1 MVSLSIPQTNDH
13 MKPRIT
19 VIGVGGAGG
28 NAVNNMIRANLEG
41 VEFLIANTD
50 AQAMMQS
57 LASRKIQLGTN
68 ITRGLGAGA
77 RADVG
82 RAAAEEAINEI
93 LESIQGSNMVFIT
106 AGMGGGTGTG
116 AAPVIARAA
125 REHGILTVGVVTKPF
140 HFEGSLRMKQAE
152 AGIEQLQDHVDTLI
166 IIPNQNL
173 FRIANEQTTFADA
186 FNMADQVLHS
196 GVRGVTDLMVMPGL
210 INLDFNDIRSVMSE
224 MGKAMMGTGEA
235 EGARRA
241 VDAAE
246 SAISNPLL
254 DDVSM
259 KGARG
264 VLINITGG
272 TDMTLFE
279 VDEAAN
285 RIRDEVD
292 PEANII
298 FGSTFDQSM
307 NGKMRVSVV
316 ATGIEADVA
325 RRTNNDRMRTMAPNA
340 QPNPF
345 ASMTAA
351 NNGGGSVS
359 APAAMRVSS
368 LGSGSNQSTSASPAN
383 NTSPFAGT
391 SPSNS
396 NATPPAAATASAYGA
411 GAASADKSA
420 GINLRPMSQNT
431 NSTYGQ
437 TSAPMTMARSA
448 QPTSTGQGGL
458 RVTSTAPSQSNTP
471 TATTPQYQTAP
482 QSYGNAA
489 LQMAPAQSAPAQTT
503 PSPNLTVI
511 AREITQTFEPDFAHL
526 YDETPQSA
534 EPSSPWVSVA
544 PTAPTSQQVTSSS
557 LATSHQQQQTMRMNE
572 AAPTQ
577 PSLFSEQ
584 DRPQQTLAQTAT
596 ESKKKGP
603 SLFERVTGMATG
615 KKAGPEIEDHDNART
630 NGFMGL
636 NLGNSN
642 TSESNTLEPQRREPQ
657 LVNQQP
663 AKLSQADE
671 DLLEIP
677 AFLRRQ
683 AN

>member
-1 MVSLSIPQTNDH
+1 MVSLSIPQINDH

-152 AGIEQLQDHVDTLI
+152 AGIEALQDHVDTLI

-241 VDAAE
+241 VEAAE

-292 PEANII
+292 PDANII

-316 ATGIEADVA
+316 ATGIEADIA

-345 ASMTAA
+345 SSMTAA
-351 NNGGGSVS
+351 NNSGNVS

-368 LGSGSNQSTSASPAN
+368 LGGASNQTASAPAN
-383 NTSPFAGT
+383 NTSPFAGN

-396 NATPPAAATASAYGA
+396 NATPPAAATASA
-411 GAASADKSA
+411 

-431 NSTYGQ
+431 NSSYGQ
-437 TSAPMTMARSA
+437 TSAPMTAPRSA
-448 QPTSTGQGGL
+448 PASAATGQSGL
-458 RVTSTAPSQSNTP
+458 RVTSIAPSQPNTS
-471 TATTPQYQTAP
+471 TTPQYQAAP

-489 LQMAPAQSAPAQTT
+489 LQMNPASVAAAPAQTA

-526 YDETPQSA
+526 YDEAPQSA
-534 EPSSPWVSVA
+534 EPASPWVSIA
-544 PTAPTSQQVTSSS
+544 STTPTN
-557 LATSHQQQQTMRMNE
+557 QQTTSPNSAMAPQPYQTTRMSE
-572 AAPTQ
+572 PTPTQ
-577 PSLFSEQ
+577 PNLFSET
-584 DRPQQTLAQTAT
+584 DGSQQPIPAQTVM

-603 SLFERVTGMATG
+603 SLFERVTGIATG
-615 KKAGPEIEDHDNART
+615 KKSGSETEEHDGARHG
-630 NGFMGL
+630 GFMGL
-636 NLGNSN
+636 NLTGTNASDGS
-642 TSESNTLEPQRREPQ
+642 TPEPQRREPQ